1 MVRRLVFPV
10 SPKRKRSGLISAA
23 NTVSPFTSPNPFDR
37 KGNAMTDDTT
47 DKTLHSDLRRRAQ
60 AIIDDTS
67 GQYTTEAQLAVAVLL
82 ANPNAS
88 DDDLRARVGQVEAGE
103 FQSAPPYKR
112 EPYGRNDIAP
122 IYSRDTVDRLEPYA
136 GQEGIAEIERL
147 TKLATSDEDQEV
159 RGLAFL
165 ELLAHVYEHD
175 GSGWIMYASEAAL
188 KNNSE
193 LMRRAY
199 NLLIADAQRERRA
212 ANTDHLLSENQLDYT
227 FEKLVEVSHSGSP
240 AFFVVLALHVIAS
253 IESNSLDVLRTQMHA
268 MIDYFHNQY
277 RKAGGG
283 YTRRDEWVIE
293 QTDTFNEA
301 IDLDRGKGGD
311 A

>member
-1 MVRRLVFPV
+1 MLGFPV
-10 SPKRKRSGLISAA
+10 SPKRKTKRADQCGKHRQ
-23 NTVSPFTSPNPFDR
+23 PFHIPKPFDR
-37 KGNAMTDDTT
+37 KGNAMTNDTT
-47 DKTLHSDLRRRAQ
+47 DKTLQSDSELRDRAQ
-60 AIIDDTS
+60 AIIDDAT
-67 GQYTTEAQLAVAVLL
+67 GKYTEDAKLAVAALL
-82 ANPNAS
+82 ANEDTPDS
-88 DDDLRARVGQVEAGE
+88 DLRARVEQVEAGE
-103 FQSAPPYKR
+103 FKSARPYKR
-112 EPYGRNDIAP
+112 EPYGHHDIAP
-122 IYSRDTVDRLEPYA
+122 LYSRDTVDRFEPYA
-136 GQEGIAEIERL
+136 GQEAIAEIERL
-147 TKLATSDEDQEV
+147 TKLATSDEDPEV
-159 RGLAFL
+159 RGMAFL

-193 LMRRAY
+193 LMKRAY
-199 NLLIADAQRERRA
+199 NLLITDAQRERRA

-253 IESNSLDVLRTQMHA
+253 IESNSLDVLRAQMHA

-283 YTRRDEWVIE
+283 YTMRDQWILE

-301 IDLDRGKGGD
+301 IEMDRGKGGD